1 MNDPRKAE
9 KKYALKILVLDTLI
23 LALFVLA
30 AGLLF
35 SLVP

>member
-1 MNDPRKAE
+1 MNDPRKTE